1 MTDISR
7 NERRQDAADM
17 SAAAGH
23 SGIEQRR
30 PGELVSN
37 AATVDARK
45 AIKIEERLR
54 INRPPSELYA
64 IWRDFTRLPEF
75 TNDLESVTTIGDGR
89 SHWVA
94 KMPGGKRVEWDAELV
109 NDIPDELIAWKTVG
123 HPDVAHAGSV
133 HFDPAADTRA
143 TDMRFIIDYEPPAG
157 RLGALVAAFTR
168 LFGQSPESKIR
179 ADLQRF
185 KERVEVGES

>member
-1 MTDISR
+1 MTDRPRDESR
-7 NERRQDAADM
+7 RDAAGM
-17 SAAAGH
+17 KTASSHG
-23 SGIEQRR
+23 GIEQRR
-30 PGELVSN
+30 PGELVSD

-54 INRPPSELYA
+54 INRSPSELYA
-64 IWRDFTRLPEF
+64 IWRNFTRLPEF
-75 TNDLESVTTIGDGR
+75 TDDLESVTTTGDGR

-109 NDIPDELIAWKTVG
+109 NDLPNELIAWKTVG

-133 HFDPAADTRA
+133 HFDRAADGRA

-157 RLGALVAAFTR
+157 RLGGLVATFTR

-185 KERVEVGES
+185 KERVEAGKS

>member
-1 MTDISR
+1 MTDRPRDESR
-7 NERRQDAADM
+7 RDAAGTK
-17 SAAAGH
+17 AASGH
-23 SGIEQRR
+23 GGIEQRR
-30 PGELVSN
+30 PGELVSD

-54 INRPPSELYA
+54 INRSPSELYA
-64 IWRDFTRLPEF
+64 IWRNFTRLPEF
-75 TNDLESVTTIGDGR
+75 TDDLESVTTTGDGR

-109 NDIPDELIAWKTVG
+109 NDLPNELIAWKTVG

-133 HFDPAADTRA
+133 HFDRAADARA

-157 RLGALVAAFTR
+157 RLGGLVAAFTR

-179 ADLQRF
+179 ADLERF
-185 KERVEVGES
+185 KDRVEAGKS

>member
-1 MTDISR
+1 
-7 NERRQDAADM
+7 
-17 SAAAGH
+17 
-23 SGIEQRR
+23 
-30 PGELVSN
+30 
-37 AATVDARK
+37 
-45 AIKIEERLR
+45 
-54 INRPPSELYA
+54 
-64 IWRDFTRLPEF
+64 
-75 TNDLESVTTIGDGR
+75 
-89 SHWVA
+89 
-94 KMPGGKRVEWDAELV
+94 MPGGKRVEWDAELV
-109 NDIPDELIAWKTVG
+109 NDIPNELIAWKTVG

-185 KERVEVGES
+185 KERVEVARS